1 MLAQLMSIRVK
12 AAFGLVLLTLF
23 IIVIGWLNYLALAKL
38 QGNTDLYAE
47 TLMPAQGVVLNAD
60 RDLYQALIAQQEFLL
75 VQGKGDKAA
84 GFRKDFDENVQQAKE
99 RMEKFIQHM
108 TDYPEITTWLITSCR
123 SANNIMPITF
133 FLPAFIASS
142 FYSA

>member
-75 VQGKGDKAA
+75 VQG
-84 GFRKDFDENVQQAKE
+84 
-99 RMEKFIQHM
+99 
-108 TDYPEITTWLITSCR
+108 
-123 SANNIMPITF
+123 
-133 FLPAFIASS
+133 
-142 FYSA
+142 